1 MTAIEILQKIN
12 WDALPWEN
20 TYYSR
25 FMVSGLWDMDYA
37 NPYDS
42 TKSQSFIP
50 STVEPITSNHINIPL
65 KEKNLTVMWSPDC
78 KNVKVTYYNI
88 TYVSNDLTRE
98 ERTYLEDFIDQ
109 IPQRIF
115 DAQCD
120 KITELFGDSKETTSG
135 DASNLDVD

>member
-12 WDALPWEN
+12 WNALPWEN
-20 TYYSR
+20 AYSR
-25 FMVSGLWDMDYA
+25 FIVSGFWDIDYA
-37 NPYDS
+37 KPCGS
-42 TKSQSFIP
+42 AKSQSFMP
-50 STVEPITSNHINIPL
+50 STVEPITSNHISIPTA
-65 KEKNLTVMWSPDC
+65 EQVLTIEWTPDC

-120 KITELFGDSKETTSG
+120 KITELFGNSKETASG

>member
-20 TYYSR
+20 ACSG
-25 FMVSGLWDMDYA
+25 FMVSGLWDIAYT
-37 NPYDS
+37 NPNGS
-42 TKSQSFIP
+42 AKSQSFTP
-50 STVEPITSNHINIPL
+50 STVKPITSNHITIPL
-65 KEKNLTVMWSPDC
+65 KETTLLVGWTPDC

-120 KITELFGDSKETTSG
+120 KITELFGNSKETASG